1 MSLSRLDSSVPS
13 VSTEDLLL
21 VPVGSYEQHGPHLP
35 YDTDAVIAVAVTT
48 RVAAV
53 LGAPVAPVLAY
64 GSSGEHQGF
73 PGTLSIGTSA
83 LHIVLVELVRSA
95 STWAKRVVFVNGHG
109 GNLDALRSAIGQLRV
124 EGHDTAWVPCAVPGA
139 DAHAGH
145 VETSLLLHL
154 DPARVDLT
162 QAVAGNCEPLERLLP
177 AMRAGGV
184 RAVSPSGVLGDPRTA
199 TAAAGAAL
207 LENMVTDVLA
217 RMSQAHPDATGCLI
231 RTAS

>member
-1 MSLSRLDSSVPS
+1 MSSSRLDSSVPS

-21 VPVGSYEQHGPHLP
+21 IPIGSYEQHGPHLP
-35 YDTDAVIAVAVTT
+35 YDTDAVIAAAVTT

-53 LGAPVAPVLAY
+53 LGAVTAPVLAY
-64 GSSGEHQGF
+64 GSSGEHQDF
-73 PGTLSIGTSA
+73 PGTLSIGTTA
-83 LHIVLVELVRSA
+83 LRAVLTELVRSA
-95 STWAKRVVFVNGHG
+95 STWARRVVFVNGHG
-109 GNLDALRSAIGQLRV
+109 GNLDALRSAVGQLRV
-124 EGHDTAWVPCAVPGA
+124 ERHDAAWAACAVPGG

-154 DPARVDLT
+154 DPARVDFAR
-162 QAVAGNCEPLERLLP
+162 AVAGNCAPIERLLP

-207 LENMVTDVLA
+207 LEGMVSDVVDRIRRA
-217 RMSQAHPDATGCLI
+217 RPDAAGYLT
-231 RTAS
+231 